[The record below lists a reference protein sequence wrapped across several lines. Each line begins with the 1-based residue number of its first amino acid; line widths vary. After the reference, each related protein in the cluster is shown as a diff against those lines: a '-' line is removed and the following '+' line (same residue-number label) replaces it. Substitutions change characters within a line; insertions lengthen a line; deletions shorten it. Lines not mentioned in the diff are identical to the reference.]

1 MRRIKITE
9 ELEALMGA
17 INEKLNLGL
26 ARFDNIDLALSS
38 GQKALDPKG
47 NVLLDP
53 EKEDD
58 KKFISLLREAMSD
71 EIDLY
76 YKGTPCYSCAPN
88 ELVTDNL
95 GANVKNKDNFTLS
108 CLFTNANVRQGG
120 RFIELLKGRNVITVM
135 NWSNMSVQNPRF
147 PVNVRY
153 SFRTK
158 GLPQDNLDLIDEIKT
173 FIKTNDLRDYI
184 FLISAGPLSNV
195 LVHQLFKENQNNT
208 YLNIGDYFDPI
219 LTGKTTKPYH
229 NPKDLASHKVC
240 VYDLVEDESEPI

>member
-1 MRRIKITE
+1 
-9 ELEALMGA
+9 
-17 INEKLNLGL
+17 
-26 ARFDNIDLALSS
+26 
-38 GQKALDPKG
+38 
-47 NVLLDP
+47 
-53 EKEDD
+53 
-58 KKFISLLREAMSD
+58 MSD

-76 YKGTPCYSCAPN
+76 YKGAPCYSCAPN

-135 NWSNMSVQNPRF
+135 NWSNMSVQNTRF

-195 LVHQLFKENQNNT
+195 LVHQLFKENQ
-208 YLNIGDYFDPI
+208 
-219 LTGKTTKPYH
+219 KC
-229 NPKDLASHKVC
+229 AV
-240 VYDLVEDESEPI
+240 

>member
-17 INEKLNLGL
+17 IHSKQNLGL
-26 ARFDNIDLALSS
+26 ARFNQVDLALSS

-53 EKEDD
+53 EKEED
-58 KKFISLLREAMSD
+58 KRFIYLLKEAMND
-71 EIDLY
+71 EMELY
-76 YKGTPCYSCAPN
+76 YKGAPCYSCAPN
-88 ELVTDNL
+88 ELVTDSL
-95 GANVKNKDNFTLS
+95 SAKVKNKDQFTLS
-108 CLFTNANVRQGG
+108 CLFTNANVRQGA
-120 RFIELLKGRNVITVM
+120 RFLEILKGRNVITIM
-135 NWSNMSVQNPRF
+135 DWSNLAIQNPRF

-158 GLPQDNLDLIDEIKT
+158 GLPQDNLHIINEAKE
-173 FIKTNDLRDYI
+173 FIRVNDLKNYI
-184 FLISAGPLSNV
+184 FLISSGQLSNV
-195 LVHQLFKENQNNT
+195 LVHQLFKENPNNT
-208 YLNIGDYFDPI
+208 YINIGDYFDPI
-219 LTGKTTKPYH
+219 LTGKATKPYH

>member
-9 ELEALMGA
+9 ELEALMSA
-17 INEKLNLGL
+17 IDGRLNLGL
-26 ARFDNIDLALSS
+26 ARFNHIDLALSS

-53 EKEDD
+53 EREED
-58 KKFISLLREAMSD
+58 KKFISLLKEAMTD
-71 EIDLY
+71 EIQLY
-76 YKGTPCYSCAPN
+76 YKGAPCYSCAPN

-95 GANVKNKDNFTLS
+95 GANVKDKDHFTLS
-108 CLFTNANVRQGG
+108 CLFTNANVRQGA
-120 RFIELLKGRNVITVM
+120 RFLELLKGRNVITIM
-135 NWSNMSVQNPRF
+135 DWSNMAVQNPRF

-158 GLPQDNLDLIDEIKT
+158 GLPQENLHIIDEAKE
-173 FIKTNDLRDYI
+173 FIRINDLKNYI
-184 FLISAGPLSNV
+184 FLISSGQLSNV

-208 YLNIGDYFDPI
+208 YINIGDYFDPI

>member
-17 INEKLNLGL
+17 INSKLNLGL
-26 ARFDNIDLALSS
+26 ARFDHIDLALSS
-38 GQKALDPKG
+38 GQKATDPKG

-58 KKFISLLREAMSD
+58 KRFVTLLRQAMHD
-71 EIDLY
+71 EFDMY
-76 YKGTPCYSCAPN
+76 YKGAPCYSCAPN
-88 ELVTDNL
+88 EIVTDGL

-120 RFIELLKGRNVITVM
+120 RFLELLKGRNVVTVM
-135 NWSNMSVQNPRF
+135 NWSSMSVQNQRF

-153 SFRTK
+153 SFRST
-158 GLPQDNLDLIDEIKT
+158 GLPQSNLQLIDEIKS
-173 FIKTNDLRDYI
+173 FIETNDLRNYI
-184 FLISAGPLSNV
+184 FLISAGQLSNV
-195 LVHQLFKENQNNT
+195 LVHQLFRFNQNNT
-208 YLNIGDYFDPI
+208 YLNIGEYFDPI
-219 LTGKTTKPYH
+219 LTGKMTKPYH
-229 NPKDLASHKVC
+229 NPKDLSSHKVC